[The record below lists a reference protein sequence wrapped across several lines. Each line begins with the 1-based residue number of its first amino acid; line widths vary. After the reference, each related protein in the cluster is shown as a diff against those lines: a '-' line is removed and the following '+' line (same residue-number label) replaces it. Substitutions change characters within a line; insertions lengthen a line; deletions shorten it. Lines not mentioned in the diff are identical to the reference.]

1 MKATLTSDNGAQ
13 LFEVPMPTV
22 GERDVLVKVRAAGL
36 NRADLSVLAGQRH
49 GSASGP
55 GTPLGLEWAGD
66 VVSVGSA
73 VKHVRVGE
81 RVMCSGRGGMAEY
94 AVTDLGRVM
103 TIPRDDMSYEL
114 AAGLPIALQT
124 MHDAVITHG
133 QLQPGQSLLVQGAS
147 AGVGLMAMQI
157 AKWRGASCVIGT
169 STDAAR
175 RSRLKEMG
183 ADLALDSR
191 DTSWV
196 EQVLKAT
203 QGRGVDVVIDQLSGP
218 LASSNLAATAICGR
232 IVNVG
237 RLAGMAD
244 QFDFD
249 LHALRRIHYIG
260 VTFRTRSIHEVE
272 EITRRLQADL
282 WPALEAGHLQLPIDS
297 TFALQDV
304 AQAYARMK
312 ANQHFGKIIVQ
323 VA

>member
-1 MKATLTSDNGAQ
+1 MQATLTSDNGAE
-13 LFEVPMPTV
+13 LFEVPIPTV
-22 GERDVLVKVRAAGL
+22 GARDVLVKVRAAGL

-49 GSASGP
+49 GTASGP

-66 VVSVGSA
+66 VVAVGDA

-103 TIPRDDMSYEL
+103 PIPREDMSYEQ

-133 QLQPGQSLLVQGAS
+133 QLRPGQSLLVQGAS

-175 RSRLKEMG
+175 RARLKELG

-191 DTSWV
+191 DPAWV
-196 EQVLKAT
+196 NQVLEAT
-203 QGRGVDVVIDQLSGP
+203 QGRGVDVVIDQLSGA
-218 LASSNLAATAICGR
+218 LASHNLSATAICGR

-244 QFDFD
+244 NFDFD

-272 EITRRLQADL
+272 QITQRLQADL
-282 WPALEAGHLQLPIDS
+282 WPALKAGQLQLPIDS
-297 TFALQDV
+297 TFPLKDV

-312 ANQHFGKIIVQ
+312 ANLHFGKIIVQ
-323 VA
+323 VS

>member
-1 MKATLTSDNGAQ
+1 MQATLTSDNGAE
-13 LFEVPMPTV
+13 LFEVPIPTV
-22 GERDVLVKVRAAGL
+22 GARDVLVKVRAAGL

-49 GSASGP
+49 GTASGP

-66 VVSVGSA
+66 VVAVGDA

-81 RVMCSGRGGMAEY
+81 RVMCSGRGGMAEF

-103 TIPRDDMSYEL
+103 PIPREDMSYEQ

-133 QLQPGQSLLVQGAS
+133 QLRPGQSLLVQGAS

-175 RSRLKEMG
+175 RARLKELG

-191 DTSWV
+191 DPAWV
-196 EQVLKAT
+196 NQVLEAT
-203 QGRGVDVVIDQLSGP
+203 QGRGVDVVIDQLSGA
-218 LASSNLAATAICGR
+218 LASHNLSATAICGR

-244 QFDFD
+244 NFDFD

-272 EITRRLQADL
+272 QITQRLQADL
-282 WPALEAGHLQLPIDS
+282 WPALKAGQLQLPIDS
-297 TFALQDV
+297 TFPLKDV

-312 ANQHFGKIIVQ
+312 ANLHFGKIIVQ
-323 VA
+323 VG

>member
-1 MKATLTSDNGAQ
+1 MQATLTSDNGAE
-13 LFEVPMPTV
+13 LFEVPIPSV
-22 GERDVLVKVRAAGL
+22 GARDVLVKVRAAGL

-49 GSASGP
+49 GTASGP

-66 VVSVGSA
+66 VVAVGDA

-81 RVMCSGRGGMAEY
+81 RVMCSGRGGMAEF

-103 TIPRDDMSYEL
+103 PIPREDMSYEQ

-133 QLQPGQSLLVQGAS
+133 QLRPGQSLLVQGAS

-175 RSRLKEMG
+175 RARLKELG

-191 DTSWV
+191 DPAWV
-196 EQVLKAT
+196 NQVLEAT
-203 QGRGVDVVIDQLSGP
+203 QGRGVDVVIDQLSGA
-218 LASSNLAATAICGR
+218 LASHNLSATAICGR

-244 QFDFD
+244 NFDFD

-272 EITRRLQADL
+272 QITQRLQADL
-282 WPALEAGHLQLPIDS
+282 WPALKAGQLQLPIDS
-297 TFALQDV
+297 TFAFQDV

-323 VA
+323 LA

>member
-103 TIPRDDMSYEL
+103 PIPRDDMSYEL

-169 STDAAR
+169 STDASR
-175 RSRLKEMG
+175 RSRLNEMG

-191 DTSWV
+191 DPSWV

-203 QGRGVDVVIDQLSGP
+203 QGRGVDIVFDHLGGQSLIDGLHSLAP
-218 LASSNLAATAICGR
+218 LGTLVSYNIVQGMPTEDVFQAMRHLLGKSLAVRCFSMHTFDEDVAIRRALMQEAIG
-232 IVNVG
+232 
-237 RLAGMAD
+237 LMANA
-244 QFDFD
+244 QVKAPECQVFKFSEVRQT
-249 LHALRRIHYIG
+249 HALLDGGMVR
-260 VTFRTRSIHEVE
+260 
-272 EITRRLQADL
+272 
-282 WPALEAGHLQLPIDS
+282 
-297 TFALQDV
+297 
-304 AQAYARMK
+304 
-312 ANQHFGKIIVQ
+312 GKLVMHP
-323 VA
+323 

>member
-1 MKATLTSDNGAQ
+1 MQATLTSDNGAE
-13 LFEVPMPTV
+13 LFEVPIPSV
-22 GERDVLVKVRAAGL
+22 GARDVLVKVRAAGL

-49 GSASGP
+49 GTASGP

-66 VVSVGSA
+66 VVAVGDA

-81 RVMCSGRGGMAEY
+81 RVMCSGRGGMAEF

-103 TIPRDDMSYEL
+103 PIPREDMSYEQ

-133 QLQPGQSLLVQGAS
+133 QLRPGQSLLVQGAS

-175 RSRLKEMG
+175 RARLKELG

-191 DTSWV
+191 DPAWV
-196 EQVLKAT
+196 NQVLEAT
-203 QGRGVDVVIDQLSGP
+203 QGRGVDVVIDQLSGA
-218 LASSNLAATAICGR
+218 LASHNLSATAICGR

-244 QFDFD
+244 NFDFD

-260 VTFRTRSIHEVE
+260 VTFRTRSIPEVE
-272 EITRRLQADL
+272 LITQRLQADL
-282 WPALEAGHLQLPIDS
+282 WPALKAGQLQLPIDS
-297 TFALQDV
+297 TFPLKDV

-312 ANQHFGKIIVQ
+312 ANLHFGKIIVQ
-323 VA
+323 VG

>member
-1 MKATLTSDNGAQ
+1 MQATLTSDNGAE
-13 LFEVPMPTV
+13 LFEVPIPTV
-22 GERDVLVKVRAAGL
+22 GARDVLVKVRAAGL

-49 GSASGP
+49 GTASGP

-66 VVSVGSA
+66 VVAVGDA

-81 RVMCSGRGGMAEY
+81 RVMCSGRGGMAEF

-103 TIPRDDMSYEL
+103 PIPREDMSYEQ

-133 QLQPGQSLLVQGAS
+133 QLRPGQSLLVQGAS

-175 RSRLKEMG
+175 RARLKELG

-191 DTSWV
+191 DPAWV
-196 EQVLKAT
+196 NQVLEAT
-203 QGRGVDVVIDQLSGP
+203 QGRGVDVVIDQLSGA
-218 LASSNLAATAICGR
+218 LASHNLSATAICGR

-244 QFDFD
+244 NFDFD

-272 EITRRLQADL
+272 LITQRLQADL
-282 WPALEAGHLQLPIDS
+282 WPALKAGQLQLPIDS
-297 TFALQDV
+297 TFPLKDV

-312 ANQHFGKIIVQ
+312 ANLHFGKIIVQ
-323 VA
+323 VG

>member
-1 MKATLTSDNGAQ
+1 MQATLTSDNGAE
-13 LFEVPMPTV
+13 LFEVPIPTV
-22 GERDVLVKVRAAGL
+22 GARDVLVKVRAAGL

-49 GSASGP
+49 GTASGP

-66 VVSVGSA
+66 VVAVGDA

-81 RVMCSGRGGMAEY
+81 RVMCSGRGGMAEF

-103 TIPRDDMSYEL
+103 PIPREDMSYEQ

-133 QLQPGQSLLVQGAS
+133 QLRPGQSLLVQGAS

-169 STDAAR
+169 STNAAR
-175 RSRLKEMG
+175 RARLKELG

-191 DTSWV
+191 DPAWV
-196 EQVLKAT
+196 NQVLEAT
-203 QGRGVDVVIDQLSGP
+203 QGRGVDVVIDQLSGA
-218 LASSNLAATAICGR
+218 LASHNLSATAICGR

-244 QFDFD
+244 NFDFD

-272 EITRRLQADL
+272 LITQRLQADL
-282 WPALEAGHLQLPIDS
+282 WPALKAGQLQLPIDS
-297 TFALQDV
+297 TFPLKDV

-312 ANQHFGKIIVQ
+312 ANLHFGKIIVQ
-323 VA
+323 VG

>member
-1 MKATLTSDNGAQ
+1 MQATLTSDNGAE
-13 LFEVPMPTV
+13 LFEVPIPTV
-22 GERDVLVKVRAAGL
+22 GARDVLVKVRAAGL

-49 GSASGP
+49 GTASGP

-66 VVSVGSA
+66 VVAVGDA

-81 RVMCSGRGGMAEY
+81 RVMCSGRGGMAEF

-103 TIPRDDMSYEL
+103 TIPREDMSYEQ

-133 QLQPGQSLLVQGAS
+133 QLRPGQSLLVQGAS

-175 RSRLKEMG
+175 RARLKELG

-191 DTSWV
+191 NPAWV
-196 EQVLKAT
+196 NQVLEAT
-203 QGRGVDVVIDQLSGP
+203 QGRGVDVVIDQLSGA
-218 LASSNLAATAICGR
+218 LASHNLSATAICGR

-244 QFDFD
+244 NFDFD

-272 EITRRLQADL
+272 QITQRLQADL
-282 WPALEAGHLQLPIDS
+282 WPALKAGQLQLPIDS
-297 TFALQDV
+297 TFPLKDV
-304 AQAYARMK
+304 ALAYARMK
-312 ANQHFGKIIVQ
+312 ANLHFGKIIVQ
-323 VA
+323 VS